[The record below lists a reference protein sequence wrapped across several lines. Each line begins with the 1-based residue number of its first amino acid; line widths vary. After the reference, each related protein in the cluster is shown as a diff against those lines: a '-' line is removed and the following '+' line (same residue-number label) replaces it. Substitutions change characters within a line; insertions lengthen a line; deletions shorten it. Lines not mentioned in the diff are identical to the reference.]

1 MSWSKRTSRSLL
13 YLSSTRLYANA
24 SETSETAALPVTTF
38 EPSDL
43 YNLSKLMGESL
54 CLNSGRNGM
63 RIARLSNVVGFDP
76 DSDNFLPALIREA
89 LAGTIELRSALNSS
103 KDYVALEDV
112 LAILPRIAVEGLE
125 PIYNVASGRN
135 IRNGDLTKQL
145 EALTGC
151 RVQVAEQAPVQRFP
165 SIRIERLRQEFRFSP
180 FKPLGTPSRSGCRL
194 SPGTRCSGLR
204 QNWRPAMIRID
215 LEQGWVS
222 EDGGDG
228 EVRHALG
235 SADGFAL
242 VSKAW
247 LRAGWD
253 AKYVY
258 SFTWMGRPVIQLPED
273 MLRIQEV
280 IYADRPTLIIETGV
294 AHGGSLIFYASLFKA
309 MGIPG
314 RVVGID
320 IEIRPHNRRAI
331 ESHELFPYITLL
343 EGSSVAPEIVD
354 QVRALVGAEDRV
366 MVILD
371 SNHSKTHVQAE
382 LDAYVPW

>member
-1 MSWSKRTSRSLL
+1 
-13 YLSSTRLYANA
+13 
-24 SETSETAALPVTTF
+24 
-38 EPSDL
+38 
-43 YNLSKLMGESL
+43 
-54 CLNSGRNGM
+54 
-63 RIARLSNVVGFDP
+63 
-76 DSDNFLPALIREA
+76 
-89 LAGTIELRSALNSS
+89 
-103 KDYVALEDV
+103 
-112 LAILPRIAVEGLE
+112 
-125 PIYNVASGRN
+125 
-135 IRNGDLTKQL
+135 
-145 EALTGC
+145 
-151 RVQVAEQAPVQRFP
+151 
-165 SIRIERLRQEFRFSP
+165 
-180 FKPLGTPSRSGCRL
+180 
-194 SPGTRCSGLR
+194 
-204 QNWRPAMIRID
+204 MIRID

-222 EDGGDG
+222 EDGGDS

-258 SFTWMGRPVIQLPED
+258 SFTWMGRPIIQLPED

-280 IYADRPTLIIETGV
+280 IYTDRPTLIIETGV

-309 MGIPG
+309 MGILG

-343 EGSSVAPEIVD
+343 EGSSVAPKIVD

-382 LDAYVPW
+382 LDAYAPMVSSGSYIVATDGIMHWLSNAPRTQPDWTWNNPREAAVEFLESHPDFELAVPVPRFNEGNVVEPVTYWPNAWLRRRH